1 MQNEQ
6 LIPRRKKFLEIYFFG
21 IFLISVLGFSGTPAI
36 AQPQRLSKADTPRWL
51 GKQASAADRKYFLMN
66 GNQIV
71 GNIYNYG
78 GIAPGLGLLRH
89 VNNMV
94 WHGLGDIYQF
104 CPLVAAA
111 VKDSTGRVVDIS
123 SDAVNDVYAAD
134 VDPNNNSIIY
144 GWEPLP
150 DYADP
155 TSPVMASSGALD
167 INPHDGK
174 PDSWPSSWYNQTKG
188 QYVWPGYLRQDVPNA
203 DLEVLWG
210 MDDRDNSEFAY
221 FPFGRDTIG
230 SDGRHLRG
238 LGVKVEGRALQW
250 SNALA
255 QNTIFF
261 IYTVQNYSTRDLD
274 TVFFG
279 MYGDVDVGGGYPIA
293 TAESQDDLG
302 FFISPLDTVDRL
314 TGKSVPVYSRSLVY
328 FWDNDGIGN
337 YGLRTHYDACKFLES
352 PGNSVDGI
360 DNDGD
365 GMIDESQ
372 TNGIDDDHDWNPK
385 NDDVGIDGVPDTH
398 DEGEGD
404 GVPTAGIRFADG
416 TLDPLHP
423 GEPNFELTDLDE
435 SDQIGLTA
443 FRSWTWGTA
452 GEELSVDSL
461 VWQHLEE
468 GFYNTIPQV
477 TDISFLYGSGKIALQ
492 RSGTDGS
499 IKRFSIALLMG
510 ENKDDIILTAQTV
523 QVIYNQNYQFIRPPA
538 KPVVRAVPGDRKVTL
553 YWDSE
558 AENSIDP
565 IQGKDFEGYVIY
577 RSTNPQFSDI
587 NLITDGKGTSLLSK
601 PLTDVNGKEA
611 KWDIKYRPE
620 PFADSGTAGAV
631 YDNTIKRWYKDLNS
645 NGRWDSMT
653 DDYWKG
659 YSPLPYNDRGVAYY
673 LGDNTGLVHSY
684 VDSNNVMNG
693 QTYYYAVVSYDHGD
707 SVQYPPSECTKRIS
721 IDPITSRYT
730 YDVNTVAVIPGPRAS
745 GYIPPGFAS
754 TEGADHVRGTATGS
768 VKLQILDDMAIPD
781 GAEYSIAFA
790 DFLDTD
796 GKKTAALNYSVLRLD
811 PVTSEVY
818 LFDTNYVKIGR
829 VNISVDSTFVVS
841 DAQTNQI
848 FAMNTDYII
857 DPSRGLLRKT
867 GTGAMKNKTGPFTV
881 TYRFFGQPP
890 STLLNN
896 EEANPVFDGIKV
908 FAQNQ
913 PLALDTINSTWIN
926 DNNRTLDYHVSLPA
940 VGSPKL
946 APIDVEIF
954 ISSSDTSADGMYTN
968 PGDTLLNTTNKPVVT
983 PFHIVNVTNDSVR
996 ANIKITARILES
1008 NPLVVKSAKNGRWDI
1023 GEPII
1028 FVTPSPYGSGTNTM
1042 YQVTFTAKDS
1052 LSRKFGGEIFKIVT
1066 QQPFTPGD
1074 VYQFKTVAAKFDAVK
1089 ASGALDRI
1097 KVVPNPYVGVN
1108 NIEPADRLP
1117 GTTRGS
1123 RRIYFEHLPPRA
1135 TIRIFTL
1142 SGELVRTLEHESG
1155 IDNGRE
1161 YWDLLNRDNLGV
1173 AYGVYIAH
1181 IDAPGVGQR
1190 ILKFAVIK

>member
-1 MQNEQ
+1 MKVYGRII
-6 LIPRRKKFLEIYFFG
+6 LIM
-21 IFLISVLGFSGTPAI
+21 ISCTAI
-36 AQPQRLSKADTPRWL
+36 LTAQQQRLTKADIPAWFN
-51 GKQASAADRKYFLMN
+51 KQASAADRKYFLMN

-104 CPLVAAA
+104 CPLVAAS
-111 VKDSTGRVVDIS
+111 VIDSSGKVVAIS
-123 SDAVNDVYAAD
+123 SDAVNDVYAKD
-134 VDPNNNSIIY
+134 VDQNDNSVIY

-155 TSPVMASSGALD
+155 SSPVMASSGAPD
-167 INPHDGK
+167 ISPRDGK
-174 PDSWPSSWYNQTKG
+174 PDSWPSSWYNPSKG

-221 FPFGRDTIG
+221 FPFYKDTVA

-261 IYTVQNYSTRDLD
+261 VYTVQNYSTRDLD
-274 TVFFG
+274 TVYFG
-279 MYGDVDVGGGYPIA
+279 MYGDVDVGGGYPIN

-314 TGKSVPVYSRSLVY
+314 TGKPVAVFSRSLVY
-328 FWDNDGIGN
+328 FWDNDGVGN

-352 PGNSVDGI
+352 PGNPNDGI

-372 TNGIDDDHDWNPK
+372 TNGIDDDHDWK
-385 NDDVGIDGVPDTH
+385 ATNDDVGIDGVPDTH
-398 DEGEGD
+398 DPGEGD
-404 GVPTAGIRFADG
+404 GVPTAGIRLPDG

-443 FRSWTWGTA
+443 FRSWTWGA
-452 GEELSVDSL
+452 DPVNNLSTDSL

-477 TDISFLYGSGKIALQ
+477 TDISFLYGSGKISLKK
-492 RSGTDGS
+492 RDTDGS

-510 ENKDDIILTAQTV
+510 ENKDDILLTAQTV
-523 QVIYNQNYQFIRPPA
+523 QVIYNQNYQFIRPPD
-538 KPVVRAVPGDRKVTL
+538 KPIVTAVAGDRKATL

-558 AENSIDP
+558 AENSVDP

-577 RSTNPQFSDI
+577 RSTDPQFSDI
-587 NLITDGKGTSLLSK
+587 NQITDGKGTSLLAQPLQDSK
-601 PLTDVNGKEA
+601 GRDA
-611 KWDIKYRPE
+611 KWDIATRPE
-620 PFADSGTAGAV
+620 PFADSGSAGAV
-631 YDNTIKRWYKDLNS
+631 YDNTIKKWYKDLNG
-645 NGRWDSMT
+645 NGKWDASV

-659 YSPLPYNDRGVAYY
+659 YAPKAYDGRGVSYY

-684 VDSNNVMNG
+684 VDSNNVING

-721 IDPITSRYT
+721 IDPITSRMT
-730 YDVNTVAVIPGPRAS
+730 FDVNTVAVIPGPRSS
-745 GYIPPGFAS
+745 GYTPPGFAS
-754 TEGADHVRGTATGS
+754 AEGADHIQGSATGRIT
-768 VKLQILDDMAIPD
+768 LQILNDMAISGD
-781 GAEYSIAFA
+781 AQYGITFA
-790 DFLDTD
+790 DSLQTDT
-796 GKKTAALNYSVLRLD
+796 KKIAAVNYSVLRLD
-811 PVTSEVY
+811 PVTSQVY

-829 VNISVDSTFVVS
+829 TNVSVDSFFVVS
-841 DAQTNQI
+841 DAQSNQV
-848 FAMNTDYII
+848 FAMNTDYVL
-857 DPSRGLLRKT
+857 DPVRGLLRKT
-867 GTGAMKNKTGPFTV
+867 GSGAMKNKTGPFNV

-890 STLLNN
+890 STLINN

-913 PLALDTINSTWIN
+913 PLALDTINSTWVN
-926 DNNRTLDYHVSLPA
+926 DNNKTIDYHVGLPTIGTIK
-940 VGSPKL
+940 V
-946 APIDVEIF
+946 APFDVQIF
-954 ISSSDTSADGMYTN
+954 FYSSDTLANGMYAY
-968 PGDTLLNTTNKPVVT
+968 GDTLPNTINKPVIT
-983 PFHIVNVTNDSVR
+983 PFHIVNVTKDSIR

-1008 NPLVVKSAKNGRWDI
+1008 KPTVVKGAKDGRWDF

-1028 FVTPSPYGSGTNTM
+1028 FVTPPPYGSGNNTM
-1042 YQVTFTAKDS
+1042 YQVTFSAKDS
-1052 LSRKFGGEIFKIVT
+1052 LNKKFGGEIFRIVT
-1066 QQPFTPGD
+1066 QQPFTSKD
-1074 VYQFKTVAAKFDAVK
+1074 VYQFQTVAAKFDAAK
-1089 ASGALDRI
+1089 ASGTLDRI
-1097 KVVPNPYVGVN
+1097 KVVPNPYVAVN
-1108 NIEPADRLP
+1108 DIEPTDRLP

-1142 SGELVRTLEHESG
+1142 SGELVRTLEHDSG

-1190 ILKFAVIK
+1190 IVKFALIK